1 MQNFNPHS
9 SLDRNLNTDTEP
21 SNKNQSTSVIRTD
34 KLSPKM
40 QKTLQTIHERSRNI
54 TRNQTSE
61 DNISLEPLSQSMVEQ
76 PSRQSIEMESI
87 LQRRLR
93 SNMHGSQTFSRQF
106 KFLKDDQFSQKL
118 RKKWVGLWRG
128 GGGS

>member
-1 MQNFNPHS
+1 MHQPFSTMQNFKPHS

-21 SNKNQSTSVIRTD
+21 SNKIQSTSVIRTD

-40 QKTLQTIHERSRNI
+40 QKTLQTIQEKSRNI

-76 PSRQSIEMESI
+76 PSR
-87 LQRRLR
+87 
-93 SNMHGSQTFSRQF
+93 
-106 KFLKDDQFSQKL
+106 
-118 RKKWVGLWRG
+118 
-128 GGGS
+128 